1 MECALIEPRKL
12 VVLRILL
19 LPTADT
25 DLFDGVDIV
34 VLRFLCDPQQ
44 RTSDGRAGTS
54 SAGPALHLIRR
65 LAVTPAECQ
74 FTTAI
79 TVGELIY
86 GAVRRRN
93 AQLSQ
98 RVQHLIHDAGVVLP
112 FDEVAAHTYGDLR
125 AMLEQAGQ
133 PLAESDLRIASIALA
148 NELMVVTG
156 NVHHFDRVPGLAV
169 ENWLEEP

>member
-1 MECALIEPRKL
+1 MIGYCL
-12 VVLRILL
+12 
-19 LPTADT
+19 DT
-25 DLFDGVDIV
+25 DVISA
-34 VLRFLCDPQQ
+34 VLK
-44 RTSDGRAGTS
+44 
-54 SAGPALHLIRR
+54 PAPPLHLIRR

-86 GAVRRRN
+86 GAARRRN
-93 AQLSQ
+93 AQLSE

-125 AMLEQAGQ
+125 ATLEQAGQ
-133 PLAESDLRIASIALA
+133 PLAEPDLRIASIALA
-148 NELMVVTG
+148 NELTVVTG
-156 NVHHFDRVPGLAV
+156 NVRHFARVPGLVV